1 MSRHPI
7 RASISEVHSRAGATL
22 ASLTVL
28 ATLLAVPT
36 AQAQT
41 YTVLH
46 SLTGGSGGDT
56 PLAGVTLDQ
65 QGRIYST
72 TEFGGS
78 HQNGMVYR
86 LAHEGEGW
94 VFSPIYSFGSQQE
107 DGNDPMAR
115 VLFGP
120 DGLLYGTTSLGG
132 IQNKGTVF
140 SLQPPP
146 TACKA
151 VLCPWVE
158 TVLYR
163 FTGGADGGGPFYGD
177 LTFDQAGNI
186 YGTTVNSGNSGDGV
200 VFELTRS
207 GSGWI
212 ESVLWNFTGSDGG
225 APLSGVIFDSTGN
238 LYGTTSLGGAN
249 GLGTVYELSPAQS
262 GWSETT
268 LYSFTSDTGPG
279 AGGLVMDAHGDLFGM
294 TGGVD
299 DSTNVAF
306 ELTPQ
311 SGGWSFSVL
320 QTFGEQE
327 ATPVVG
333 LTLDSQGNL
342 YGPLT
347 TGGDGNVGEIFKLT
361 HSGDQW
367 TYSPL
372 YQFNG
377 CMEGCFPF
385 GAVIFDAGGNIYGT
399 TSDGG
404 SYGYGAVWEIT
415 P

>member
-1 MSRHPI
+1 MRSNQGPQTGEGI
-7 RASISEVHSRAGATL
+7 RCRLAASFLTAAFLLLL
-22 ASLTVL
+22 AS
-28 ATLLAVPT
+28 T

-46 SLTGGSGGDT
+46 NLTGGIGGDT

-65 QGRIYST
+65 QGRIYGT

-86 LAHEGEGW
+86 LAREGEGW
-94 VFSPIYSFGSQQE
+94 VFSPIYSFGSQQD
-107 DGNDPMAR
+107 DGNDPIAR

-120 DGLLYGTTSLGG
+120 NGLLYGTTSLGG

-146 TACKA
+146 TACKSA
-151 VLCPWVE
+151 LCPWVE
-158 TVLYR
+158 TVLYS
-163 FTGGADGGGPFYGD
+163 FTGGADGGDPFFGD
-177 LTFDQAGNI
+177 LTFDQLGNI
-186 YGTTVNSGNSGDGV
+186 YGTTANSGNSGDGV
-200 VFELTRS
+200 VFKLTRS
-207 GSGWI
+207 GGGWT

-225 APLSGVIFDSTGN
+225 FPLSGVIFDSAGN
-238 LYGTTSLGGAN
+238 LYGTTSSGGGN
-249 GLGTVYELSPAQS
+249 GLGTVYELSPTQS

-279 AGGLVMDAHGDLFGM
+279 AGGLVMDAQGDLLGM

-311 SGGWSFSVL
+311 NGSWSFSVL
-320 QTFGEQE
+320 QTFAEQE
-327 ATPVVG
+327 ATPFVG
-333 LTLDSQGNL
+333 PTLDSQGNL
-342 YGPLT
+342 YGPLP
-347 TGGDGNVGEIFKLT
+347 TGGDDHVGEIFKLT

-367 TYSPL
+367 TYSPF
-372 YQFNG
+372 YQFVS
-377 CMEGCFPF
+377 CMDGCFP
-385 GAVIFDAGGNIYGT
+385 GAVTFDASGNMYGT

-404 SYGYGAVWEIT
+404 TDGYGTVWEIT

>member
-1 MSRHPI
+1 MMRTQKNFGPAI
-7 RASISEVHSRAGATL
+7 AQIAACFVLCL
-22 ASLTVL
+22 ASV
-28 ATLLAVPT
+28 V

-41 YTVLH
+41 LTVLH
-46 SLTGGSGGDT
+46 NLTGGIGGDT

-65 QGRIYST
+65 QGRIYGT

-86 LAHEGEGW
+86 LAREGEGW
-94 VFSPIYSFGSQQE
+94 VFSPIYSFGSQQD
-107 DGNDPMAR
+107 DGNDPIAR
-115 VLFGP
+115 VLFWP
-120 DGLLYGTTSLGG
+120 QCLLYGTTSLGG

-163 FTGGADGGGPFYGD
+163 FTGGADGGVPFFGD
-177 LTFDQAGNI
+177 LTFDQVGNI
-186 YGTTVNSGNSGDGV
+186 YGTTVNSGNSGSGV
-200 VFELTRS
+200 VFKLTRS
-207 GSGWI
+207 GSGWT
-212 ESVLWNFTGSDGG
+212 ESVLWNFTGQSDGG
-225 APLSGVIFDSTGN
+225 SPYAGVIFDQAGN
-238 LYGTTSLGGAN
+238 LYGTTSSGGAN
-249 GLGTVYELSPAQS
+249 GLGAVYELSPTQS

-279 AGGLVMDAHGDLFGM
+279 AGGLVMDAHGNLFGM

-311 SGGWSFSVL
+311 NGSWSFSVL
-320 QTFGEQE
+320 QMFGEQE
-327 ATPVVG
+327 ATPDVG
-333 LTLDSQGNL
+333 PTLDSQGNL
-342 YGPLT
+342 YGPLP
-347 TGGDGNVGEIFKLT
+347 TGGDDRVGEIFKLT
-361 HSGDQW
+361 PSGNQW
-367 TYSPL
+367 TYSPF
-372 YQFNG
+372 YQFVG
-377 CMEGCFPF
+377 CIDGCFPF
-385 GAVIFDAGGNIYGT
+385 GAVTFDASGNMYGT

-404 SYGYGAVWEIT
+404 TGGYGTLWEIT